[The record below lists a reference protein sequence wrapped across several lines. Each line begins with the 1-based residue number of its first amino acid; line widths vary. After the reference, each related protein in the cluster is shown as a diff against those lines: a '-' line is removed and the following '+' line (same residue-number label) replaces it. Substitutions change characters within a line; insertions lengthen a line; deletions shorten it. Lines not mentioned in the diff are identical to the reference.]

1 MGDRAT
7 CRSFSLVPIGK
18 GIFGGARRAM
28 PTVQPEERPTVR
40 PPLHLAAQL
49 AAQLPEQLAAQLVEE
64 LVVRY
69 STADRN
75 KPAARRAQ
83 PAVQLAA
90 QLEAKL
96 AAEPAEQP
104 GVRYS
109 TGTRTTGCTAGWPVG
124 FTADVMNS
132 KFKFPWSWRHS
143 WMHTS
148 IYAGS

>member
-1 MGDRAT
+1 MGQLAETAGGAADDALVKDAVKFASDLEAHVGQIKSVHSKLGLPVPAITGPAT

-90 QLEAKL
+90 QLA
-96 AAEPAEQP
+96 
-104 GVRYS
+104 S
-109 TGTRTTGCTAGWPVG
+109 
-124 FTADVMNS
+124 
-132 KFKFPWSWRHS
+132 
-143 WMHTS
+143 
-148 IYAGS
+148 